1 MTRLFPSIDTEV
13 LVIGAGPVGLFL
25 SHLLGQAGI
34 RTLLV
39 EKRSTRDAPSMAIG
53 LMPPSLRLF
62 AQAGLADP
70 LLTAGVEVQTAVVHD
85 QRRPLGRVDFSGL
98 PPPFPFILSLPQGA
112 LMEILRERLSEKTS
126 VRFAPG
132 RQAIGM
138 IQEQDCIR
146 VQIRDLPTGRISEH
160 GARYVIGCDGH
171 NSDLRHF
178 LNIPISSKSYAPQF
192 VMGDFP
198 DTTDWENAAHLFFTP
213 TGSIESFPLPG
224 KARRWVA
231 LAPHGAQ
238 DTDALLHQ
246 VKTITGWQLSA
257 HEEKWHSSFRPRRQ
271 LADTFYQGRAIL
283 CGDAAHVMS
292 PIGGQGM
299 NTGFADAGH
308 LAALL
313 RQALRSGADAAP
325 LLAGYDHDRRRAF
338 RIAANRAA
346 CGMWLG
352 AHQGGLF
359 SAMRS
364 LLIRRVLL
372 RPPLVYRLPA
382 HFAMLTIPR
391 GPIPDLEAS

>member
-1 MTRLFPSIDTEV
+1 
-13 LVIGAGPVGLFL
+13 VIGAGPVGLFL

-34 RTLLV
+34 QTLLV
-39 EKRSTRDAPSMAIG
+39 EKRSAKDAPSMAIG
-53 LMPPSLRLF
+53 LMPPSLGLF
-62 AQAGLADP
+62 EQAGLSDP
-70 LLTAGVEVQTAVVHD
+70 LRAAGVEVRTAVVHD
-85 QRRPLGRVDFSGL
+85 QHRPLGRLDFSGL
-98 PPPFPFILSLPQGA
+98 PPPFPFILSLPQGV
-112 LMEILRERLSEKTS
+112 LMRILRERLSERTS

-132 RQAIGM
+132 RQAIGV
-138 IQEQDCIR
+138 IQEQDCVR
-146 VQIRDLPTGRISEH
+146 VQIRDLATGQVSEH

-171 NSDLRHF
+171 DSDLRHF
-178 LNIPISSKSYAPQF
+178 LNIPISSRSYAPEF

-198 DTTDWENAAHLFFTP
+198 DATNWENTAHLFFTP

-238 DTDALLHQ
+238 DTDALIRQ
-246 VKTITGWQLSA
+246 VQTITGRQLSA

-271 LADTFYQGRAIL
+271 LVNTFYQGRAIL

-299 NTGFADAGH
+299 NTGFADARH
-308 LAALL
+308 LAGVLC
-313 RQALRSGADAAP
+313 QALRFGADVAP
-325 LLAGYDHDRRRAF
+325 LLAGYDHARRRAF

-352 AHQGGLF
+352 AHKGGLF
-359 SAMRS
+359 SALRS
-364 LLIRRVLL
+364 MLIQRALL

-382 HFAMLTIPR
+382 HFAMFTIPL
-391 GPIPDLEAS
+391 GSVPALEAP